1 MRKLLVATHGRFAE
15 GIGETLRFIL
25 GDSQPLVFLNAY
37 TVPDFD
43 MARVA
48 EEYVSNLGEE
58 EELIVAADVFGGSV
72 ANAFTEYVTGG
83 KVHVVTGVNLPL
95 LIVLVSSLDS
105 EDTTEEMIQSA
116 IEDAKEGIVY
126 ANRIINETMQEEE
139 EDF

>member
-25 GDSQPLVFLNAY
+25 GDSQPLEILNAY

-48 EEYVSNLGEE
+48 KEYVSNLGEE